1 MTLHDVVRVDG
12 NALAGILAPVF
23 AGEVTS
29 IVGWCREC
37 GSTAPLAE
45 AVVELDDLC
54 AIVLCRGCTHT
65 LLTVMRDGDG
75 VRLTFGALER
85 LEVSAAE

>member
-1 MTLHDVVRVDG
+1 MALHDVVRVDG
-12 NALAGILAPVF
+12 NALAGILATVF
-23 AGEVTS
+23 ASDVTS
-29 IVGWCREC
+29 IVGTCRHC

-65 LLTVMRDGDG
+65 LLTVMNGPDGA
-75 VRLTFGALER
+75 RLILGALGR
-85 LEVSAAE
+85 LDVPEPG

>member
-1 MTLHDVVRVDG
+1 MALHEVVRVDG

-29 IVGWCREC
+29 IVGRCRVC

-54 AIVLCRGCTHT
+54 AIILCRGCTHT
-65 LLTVMRDGDG
+65 LLTVMRDRDG
-75 VRLTFGALER
+75 VRLTFGALGR
-85 LEVSAAE
+85 LDVPEAE

>member
-1 MTLHDVVRVDG
+1 MALHEVVRVDG

-29 IVGWCREC
+29 IVGRCREC

-65 LLTVMRDGDG
+65 LLTVMRDRDG
-75 VRLTFGALER
+75 VQLTFGALGR
-85 LEVSAAE
+85 LDVPEAE